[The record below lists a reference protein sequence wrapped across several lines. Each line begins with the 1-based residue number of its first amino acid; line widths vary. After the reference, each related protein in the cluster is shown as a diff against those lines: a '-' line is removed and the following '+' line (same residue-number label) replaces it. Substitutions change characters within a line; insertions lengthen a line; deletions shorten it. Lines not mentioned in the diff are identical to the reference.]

1 MSSLWDAARTLG
13 CGLTVALLKAQFPLE
28 VVGRPPELPR
38 IVLAANHQS
47 HLDAPVVL
55 AALPEAQRR
64 RATVLAARDR
74 WFRSPM
80 HALAASLLTRSC
92 AFDRHDTAEPRRWL
106 GRLRYQED
114 GCLVVF
120 PSGSR
125 HRAEPRPALLLA
137 ATRAGWSIVPVAI
150 SGTVHAW
157 PPGSPFWRPGE
168 PLRVAFG
175 PALKASVAGDITR
188 QLSSFWRNNV
198 S

>member
-1 MSSLWDAARTLG
+1 MSSPWDVARMAG

-38 IVLAANHQS
+38 VVLAANHQS

-64 RATVLAARDR
+64 RATVLAARDY
-74 WFRSPM
+74 WFRSPIR
-80 HALAASLLTRSC
+80 ALAASLLARSC

-106 GRLRYQED
+106 GRLRHHGD

-125 HRAEPRPALLLA
+125 HRAEPSPALLLA
-137 ATRAGWSIVPVAI
+137 ASRAGWSIVPVAI

-157 PPGSPFWRPGE
+157 PPDSPFWRPGE
-168 PLRVAFG
+168 PLRVVFG
-175 PALKASVAGDITR
+175 PPLEASNAGDITH
-188 QLSSFWRNNV
+188 QISSFWRNNG